1 MKVAILGDGHDSIF
15 LKNEIIKKGGFC
27 QIIESPLRVYKKF
40 CSLNEAVKPSRFID
54 LFRVVYF
61 KNDLE
66 YFEDFD
72 VVIDNLDPLI
82 KGMGPDGIDIVGE
95 STAREDKRFFYHQLP
110 ELLKSQVLIIGQDS
124 LVKVF
129 FEKYSELI
137 LKERKRIVWLPGLG
151 AINFDLEINSFESDF
166 KEQKIKFYESIE
178 SWKKLEDY
186 EKVKIPKPKEPEKT
200 VEIHKYYQAT
210 AIDFLS
216 DREQVFMTIESPS
229 WRKSGDFYRVMAF
242 DQVIILN
249 GVKPRDDKYQ
259 FLKYPDNTQFN
270 DLEKGFLTLY
280 PKAWN
285 SSLALKGSCEQI
297 LELLHSYFSPK
308 SS

>member
-15 LKNEIIKKGGFC
+15 LKNEITKKGGFC

-40 CSLNEAVKPSRFID
+40 CSLSESVEPSRFID

-72 VVIDNLDPLI
+72 VVVDNLKPEA
-82 KGMGPDGIDIVGE
+82 KGMGPDGVDIVGE
-95 STAREDKRFFYHQLP
+95 TTARKDSRFFYHQLP
-110 ELLKSQVLIIGQDS
+110 DSLDGQVLIIGQS
-124 LVKVF
+124 ILVRTF
-129 FEKYSELI
+129 FERYSEPI
-137 LKERKRIVWLPGLG
+137 LKDRKRIVWLPGLES
-151 AINFDLEINSFESDF
+151 INFDLNIDSFESDF
-166 KEQKIKFYESIE
+166 EEQKVEFYKSIE

-186 EKVKIPKPKEPEKT
+186 EKAKIPRPKEPERSFE
-200 VEIHKYYQAT
+200 VHRDYQVT

-216 DREQVFMTIESPS
+216 DREQVFMTVESPS
-229 WRKSGDFYRVMAF
+229 WRQNTDFYRVIAF
-242 DQVIILN
+242 DQVIVLN
-249 GVKPRDDKYQ
+249 GLKPKENKYQ
-259 FLKYPDNTQFN
+259 FLKYPDNTQLD

-280 PKAWN
+280 PEAWN
-285 SSLALKGSCEQI
+285 SSLPVKGSCEQI
-297 LELLHSYFSPK
+297 LEFLNSYFSPK